1 MNASVITSYYLPW
14 SESEAAAQENFKAG
28 ENRALRLKVLYDH
41 NDARVGERIHCIV
54 EAERIGFRGYGM
66 MLAEVGLPPG
76 AEVDRA
82 SLEQAE
88 TESAIS
94 GYEIQPDRVVFYL
107 WPTAGGSSF
116 GFDFRMRYRIEAM
129 SAPSLVYDY
138 YNPESNATV
147 APVLFSVR

>member
-1 MNASVITSYYLPW
+1 
-14 SESEAAAQENFKAG
+14 
-28 ENRALRLKVLYDH
+28 LYDH
-41 NDARVGERIHCIV
+41 NDLHLGERVHCSV

-88 TESAIS
+88 TAPGVS

-129 SAPSLVYDY
+129 SAPSRVYDY
-138 YNPESNATV
+138 YNPEANAAV
-147 APVLFSVR
+147 APVLFNVR